1 MAQSYEAP
9 SPHFTSVL
17 FRVAYLPLPF
27 LSVLNQTINGYKLS
41 ACVAMDRNAVNGIL
55 CGDTSIGNRIGAG
68 TVTDSI
74 GYEAATPGTPQKVS
88 ADASSGACHLLHAVW
103 AAVCR
108 AGVGQHASRRL

>member
-41 ACVAMDRNAVNGIL
+41 ACVAMDRNAVNGIYVA
-55 CGDTSIGNRIGAG
+55 IR
-68 TVTDSI
+68 
-74 GYEAATPGTPQKVS
+74 VS
-88 ADASSGACHLLHAVW
+88 AIVSA
-103 AAVCR
+103 
-108 AGVGQHASRRL
+108 QEQ